1 MSLSPVSPADGW
13 RAAERVLI
21 TTGQPA
27 AAARQDNYF
36 PWITSDAVIAVYHV
50 HDGRNT
56 RAVML

>member
-1 MSLSPVSPADGW
+1 M
-13 RAAERVLI
+13 AAS
-21 TTGQPA
+21 GAGFNYHWSAAAA

-50 HDGRNT
+50 HDGRNA

>member
-1 MSLSPVSPADGW
+1 M
-13 RAAERVLI
+13 AASGAGFNYHWSAAAAV
-21 TTGQPA
+21 A
-27 AAARQDNYF
+27 AAARQVNYF

>member
-1 MSLSPVSPADGW
+1 M
-13 RAAERVLI
+13 AAS
-21 TTGQPA
+21 GAGFNYHWSAAAAA

-36 PWITSDAVIAVYHV
+36 PWITSDAVIAVYQV

>member
-1 MSLSPVSPADGW
+1 MEASGAGFNYHWS
-13 RAAERVLI
+13 AAAAA
-21 TTGQPA
+21 A